1 MNIFIT
7 GTTKG
12 IGFFLANY
20 YLSKNHNVYGCSR
33 NPKTIDHAQYFHF
46 TVDIT
51 SEEQVNNL
59 VLSLLKNNTQIDV
72 LINNAGIASMNFSVL
87 TPFDSVKNI
96 FNTNFFGTFLMI
108 RAFFKILKKSKT
120 PRVINFSTV
129 AVPLNLEGESI
140 YSSSKAAVEQLTK
153 VMAKELS
160 SFGITINA
168 IGPSPI
174 KTDLIKNVPS
184 EKLDKLIDKLSLK
197 SFGNFEDVSNVI
209 DFFIKPESKGI
220 TGQIIYLGGLS
231 K

>member
-12 IGFFLANY
+12 IGFYLAQYFLNNGY
-20 YLSKNHNVYGCSR
+20 SVYGCSR
-33 NPKTIDHAQYFHF
+33 NIKTIEHPNYFHF

-59 VLSLLKNNTQIDV
+59 ILSFLESKTQIDV

-108 RAFFKILKKSKT
+108 RSFFKILKKSKN
-120 PRVINFSTV
+120 PRIINFSTV

-160 SFGITINA
+160 SFGITVNA

-174 KTDLIKNVPS
+174 MTDLIKNVAK
-184 EKLDKLIDKLSLK
+184 EKLDRLIDRLPLK